1 MTEKRDWLKIKKCRM
16 PKNAQKCQTG
26 KFKERANEV
35 TGESICTMQ
44 AEFTNGGLKRRLTY
58 VLCPMVQSK
67 KKKKEKRKEK
77 TSNHYLYLE
86 CGNK

>member
-1 MTEKRDWLKIKKCRM
+1 ML
-16 PKNAQKCQTG
+16 QKCQTG

-58 VLCPMVQSK
+58 VLCTMVQSEK
-67 KKKKEKRKEK
+67 KNSKQSHLITIFPLSAGMSERV
-77 TSNHYLYLE
+77 SNAIMHAVWRM
-86 CGNK
+86 